1 MKQSLETIARYV
13 EYETSRRDIQSTRS
27 FLVLFK
33 STFGMLFHAVH
44 VEFCRQ
50 ILSFLT
56 KYCLQVIT
64 HILLPKLLLL
74 RELDFFFH
82 LSPVYRCLYVH
93 VLQAHIGF
101 HNTVPSTA
109 WQRITKHGW
118 CLCLCVNYWRENMFT
133 IYWFLLHFHV
143 MLLFFIMLS
152 GVCRTPVHAE
162 PKFGNNFGEFVRH
175 RKDVTKNDVTFM
187 TSHTWRQLFGDGIIL
202 WIIFLF

>member
-133 IYWFLLHFHV
+133 SIGFYSIFMLCYYFLSCLVVSAGHLYMRSQNLVTIF
-143 MLLFFIMLS
+143 
-152 GVCRTPVHAE
+152 
-162 PKFGNNFGEFVRH
+162 KEFVRH
-175 RKDVTKNDVTFM
+175 RKDVTKM
-187 TSHTWRQLFGDGIIL
+187 TLHSWRHTHGDSCLETALFYE
-202 WIIFLF
+202 